1 MWRYPD
7 NTFRQTPPAQVVQGG
22 SVRRFADLTRE
33 ERAALGYHEARTL
46 RREPFTS
53 YVTEWLLG
61 EDLILR
67 EQIVEAVV
75 DEAARLDDAAE
86 RKRREILAGA
96 DAAMDAATVEYS
108 RAEIDSWPKQ
118 EAEAQALLA
127 DSTAPAPV
135 LSGIAAKRGITLA
148 QMRDKVLA
156 NVEAFELVC
165 AEILGTQQAA
175 EEQLKAAMDAGNYNA
190 IEALVV
196 EYPEP

>member
-33 ERAALGYHEARTL
+33 ERATLGYHEARPL

-75 DEAARLDDAAE
+75 DEAARREHQTNGIRKERDRRIEQVMWRVQRFESETRLGLTPCDDIAALDAY
-86 RKRREILAGA
+86 
-96 DAAMDAATVEYS
+96 V
-108 RAEIDSWPKQ
+108 
-118 EAEAQALLA
+118 QAL
-127 DSTAPAPV
+127 
-135 LSGIAAKRGITLA
+135 
-148 QMRDKVLA
+148 RDVP
-156 NVEAFELVC
+156 
-165 AEILGTQQAA
+165 QQA
-175 EEQLKAAMDAGNYNA
+175 GFP
-190 IEALVV
+190 EAV
-196 EYPEP
+196 EWPAKT